1 MRALLCGPFSCPQ
14 LSSERIRRL
23 SLPRPR
29 TGAALALTA
38 LVGVSTLLRLW
49 GALRVPSP
57 WFTPDEMV
65 YGELGRSLW
74 ESGGLTILGHTTP
87 FFSLVYPA
95 LVGPFLSLG
104 NLALGYSLLKG
115 VQALVMSLTA
125 VPVFLWGR
133 SLVRPR
139 WALVAALLTLAVPG
153 LAFAGFV
160 MTEVA
165 FYPVICVVAW
175 AMARALE
182 RPTALRQALA
192 VAGIALAT
200 ATRLQAIVLVPVL
213 VLAILLKAA
222 LDRTLLSGVR
232 RFTPLVGSLLAIGAA
247 GVAFKLA
254 RGGSPLGS
262 VLGAYKVTGHVSYE
276 VGDAVRFAIYH
287 AADLLLM
294 TALLPVFAVVLVLVE
309 AAAGRERSEAVRAY
323 LAVTVSL
330 CLGFVA
336 EVGLFTSRLLGRLAE
351 RNLLALSPL
360 LFIGFVIWLD
370 RGLPRRLVPTAAASL
385 GALGLLLYLPWDRF
399 VTAAAEPDAFS
410 VIPLYKLR
418 VNYPGLD
425 TRLVVVLGAVELLA
439 LAAFLPRRRAW
450 ILPLAVFALFV
461 GASISATQVVSHQA
475 RLFRLVMV
483 GPDRRWIDEHA
494 PGPVSYVYT
503 GELGWSGG
511 APVWTNLFWN
521 RRIRRVYDLG
531 AAPALG
537 PLPQQR
543 VVPDGKGRL
552 RLEDGRQVEAR
563 YVVAVGGLQ
572 LVGTPIVDSRPAPL
586 VLWKITPPLRLA
598 PPG

>member
-1 MRALLCGPFSCPQ
+1 
-14 LSSERIRRL
+14 
-23 SLPRPR
+23 
-29 TGAALALTA
+29 
-38 LVGVSTLLRLW
+38 
-49 GALRVPSP
+49 
-57 WFTPDEMV
+57 MV

-74 ESGGLTILGHTTP
+74 EHGSLSILGHTTP

-95 LVGPFLSLG
+95 FVGPFLSLG
-104 NLALGYSLLKG
+104 NLTLGYSLLKG
-115 VQALVMSLTA
+115 FQALVMSLTA
-125 VPVFLWGR
+125 VPVFLWAR
-133 SLVRPR
+133 SLVRPG

-182 RPTALRQALA
+182 RPTAGRQALA

-222 LDRTLLSGVR
+222 LDRTWLAGVR
-232 RFTPLVGSLLAIGAA
+232 RFAPLVGSLLAIGAA
-247 GVAFKLA
+247 GVAFNLA

-262 VLGAYKVTGHVSYE
+262 VLGAYKVTGHVSYG

-294 TALLPVFAVVLVLVE
+294 TALLPVFAVALVLVE

-351 RNLLALSPL
+351 RNLLALAPL
-360 LFIGFVIWLD
+360 LFVGFVIWLD
-370 RGLPRRLVPTAAASL
+370 RGLPRRVVPTALASL

-399 VTAAAEPDAFS
+399 VTAAAQPDAFS
-410 VIPLYKLR
+410 VIPLYRLR

-439 LAAFLPRRRAW
+439 MAAFLPRRRAW
-450 ILPLAVFALFV
+450 ILPLAVFVLFV
-461 GASISATQVVSHQA
+461 GASVSATQVVSHQA

-494 PGPVSYVYT
+494 PGPVAYVYT

-537 PLPQQR
+537 PLPQRR
-543 VVPDGKGRL
+543 VVPDGQGRL
-552 RLEDGRQVEAR
+552 RLENGRQVEAR

-598 PPG
+598 PG

>member
-1 MRALLCGPFSCPQ
+1 VRALHIA
-14 LSSERIRRL
+14 RIRRL

-65 YGELGRSLW
+65 YSELGRSLW
-74 ESGGLTILGHTTP
+74 ESGSLTILGHTTP

-104 NLALGYSLLKG
+104 NLTLGYSLLKG

-125 VPVFLWGR
+125 VPVFLWAR

-182 RPTALRQALA
+182 RPTAGRQALA

-222 LDRTLLSGVR
+222 LDRTWLGGVR
-232 RFTPLVGSLLAIGAA
+232 RFAPLVGSLLAVGAA

-262 VLGAYKVTGHVSYE
+262 VLGAYKVTGHVSYG

-294 TALLPVFAVVLVLVE
+294 TALLPVVAVVLVLVE

-323 LAVTVSL
+323 LAVTGSL

-351 RNLLALSPL
+351 RNLLALAPIV
-360 LFIGFVIWLD
+360 FIGFVIWLD
-370 RGLPRRLVPTAAASL
+370 RGLPRRLVPTALASL

-399 VTAAAEPDAFS
+399 VTAAAQPDAFS
-410 VIPLYKLR
+410 VIPLYRLR

-439 LAAFLPRRRAW
+439 MAAFLPRRRAW
-450 ILPLAVFALFV
+450 ILPLAVFVLFV
-461 GASISATQVVSHQA
+461 GASVSATQVVSHQA

-483 GPDRRWIDEHA
+483 GPDRRWIDKHA
-494 PGPVSYVYT
+494 PGPVAYVYT

-537 PLPQQR
+537 PLPQR
-543 VVPDGKGRL
+543 KVVPDGQGRL